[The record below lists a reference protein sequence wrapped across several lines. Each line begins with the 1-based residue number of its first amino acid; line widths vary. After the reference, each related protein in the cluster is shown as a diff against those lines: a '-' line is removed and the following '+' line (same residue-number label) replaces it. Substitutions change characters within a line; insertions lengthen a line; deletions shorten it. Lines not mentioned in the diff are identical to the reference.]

1 MKRSKWFKNYNGN
14 NEGIRTMN
22 PPRPIKPSDIRNGII
37 DKDILNDYLKT
48 LDKTLD
54 KALPEGYK
62 YDPKE
67 NNIGQMIIN
76 RIKLGYEIPIDWVL
90 AYNISIKL

>member
-1 MKRSKWFKNYNGN
+1 MKRSKWFKNYNNKG
-14 NEGIRTMN
+14 GTRTMN
-22 PPRPIKPSDIRNGII
+22 PPKPIKPSEIKNRTI
-37 DKDILNDYLKT
+37 DKDILNNYLKA
-48 LDKTLD
+48 LDEV
-54 KALPEGYK
+54 LPEGYK

-76 RIKLGYEIPIDWVL
+76 RIKLGYKIPIDWVL